1 MESQGTQSTSEDK
14 VICDRF
20 LILIPVQLSIQLFS
34 RSPLCD
40 HSALW
45 LQQSRQLPALE
56 VIPPVGWAH
65 RNTGNITPGAKEWND
80 TKGPSKKEGT
90 KSDWDLLVM
99 KCHEIHLTGKHTWVG
114 CQPCTNGRFM
124 TLCFHTTGITCY
136 FSLLTCKL
144 KRSCR
149 DSKEM
154 VDHISLPAY
163 FIALG
168 VLVHVLYVL

>member
-14 VICDRF
+14 VICGRF
-20 LILIPVQLSIQLFS
+20 LSYPCTTINSAILWFPFVWPFCPVATAISPGNFQLF
-34 RSPLCD
+34 
-40 HSALW
+40 
-45 LQQSRQLPALE
+45 QLPPA
-56 VIPPVGWAH
+56 GWAH

-80 TKGPSKKEGT
+80 TNRDLPIKKGQIQI
-90 KSDWDLLVM
+90 
-99 KCHEIHLTGKHTWVG
+99 EIYWSWNIWNSLDGKTYMG
-114 CQPCTNGRFM
+114 FQPCTNGRFM

-144 KRSCR
+144 RRSCR

-154 VDHISLPAY
+154 VDHINLPAY

>member
-1 MESQGTQSTSEDK
+1 MIVS
-14 VICDRF
+14 
-20 LILIPVQLSIQLFS
+20 LYLSLYNYQFS
-34 RSPLCD
+34 YSLVPLCVTILPCGY
-40 HSALW
+40 SNCP
-45 LQQSRQLPALE
+45 QLPALE
-56 VIPPVGWAH
+56 VLPPAGWAH

-154 VDHISLPAY
+154 VDHINLPAY
-163 FIALG
+163 FTALG
-168 VLVHVLYVL
+168 VLVHILYICLVMLR